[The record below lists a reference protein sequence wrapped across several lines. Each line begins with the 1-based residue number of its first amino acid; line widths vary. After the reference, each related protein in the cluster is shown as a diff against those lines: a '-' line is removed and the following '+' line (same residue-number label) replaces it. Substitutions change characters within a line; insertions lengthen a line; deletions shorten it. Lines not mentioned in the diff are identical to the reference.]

1 MTIAE
6 RINDKIIAGQGRY
19 KVWLE
24 KKQLDNGLV
33 YVLGGG
39 ERTHIGGM
47 VYKEPGKEIQIIKV
61 QGHYDLEVLLP
72 IANAACEKYN
82 EPVVVTGGIHIDNAT
97 KDEIQTIINN
107 CKELLKCI

>member
-6 RINDKIIAGQGRY
+6 AGEGRY

-24 KKQLDNGLV
+24 KKKLDDGLV

-39 ERTHIGGM
+39 ERSHIGGL
-47 VYKEPGKEIQIIKV
+47 VFKEPDTEAQVIKV

-72 IANAACEKYN
+72 IAEAASAKYRQ
-82 EPVVVTGGIHIDNAT
+82 PVVVTGGIHIDNAT
-97 KDEIQTIINN
+97 KDEIDIIIKK
-107 CKELLKCI
+107 CRELLKCI

>member
-6 RINDKIIAGQGRY
+6 AGEGRY

-24 KKQLDNGLV
+24 KKELDRGLV
-33 YVLGGG
+33 YILGGG
-39 ERTHIGGM
+39 EKSHIGGV
-47 VYKEPGKEIQIIKV
+47 VYKEPGKEAQTIKV

-72 IANAACEKYN
+72 IAKAVCQKYGL
-82 EPVVVTGGIHIDNAT
+82 PVTVTGGIHIDNAT
-97 KDEIQTIINN
+97 KDEIDKIIEN